1 MFVLV
6 VILGLGEDRRVMSDP
21 DQWVFD
27 DISRCNAVAS
37 ELSKRYGHVTNPADF
52 VVTYCLP
59 KNEAKDGV

>member
-1 MFVLV
+1 
-6 VILGLGEDRRVMSDP
+6 MSDP

-27 DISRCNAVAS
+27 DINRCNAVAS

-59 KNEAKDGV
+59 KNEAKDGT